1 MKLIFMGTPAFA
13 VPSLKALY
21 DSEHQVAAVVTAPDK
36 ARGRGRQMQA
46 CEVAREARKLG
57 LPFLQPE
64 NLRDPAFLS
73 QISEIGP
80 DILVVVAFRILPPEL
95 YTIPRFGA
103 INAHAS
109 LLPKYRG
116 AAPINWAIYHGEK
129 ETGISVFQ
137 IERKVDTGRIILQKT
152 VAIPPEANAGDLS
165 SILQH
170 SAAAALKDALDAIE
184 NDTAKALPQDNRLAS
199 TAPKLHSDSGKLDF
213 HQNGEQLCRTVRAF
227 TPKPGAFF
235 ELGAKRIKVLRAS
248 FQKQR
253 TDTPGKI
260 ELLNKHSFAIH
271 CSDGYFLPE
280 ILCSPGRRAL
290 SVRDWLNGTDIGSAN
305 YAGQ

>member
-13 VPSLKALY
+13 VPSLKALHL
-21 DSEHQVAAVVTAPDK
+21 SEHQVEAVVTARDK

-46 CEVAREARKLG
+46 CEVARKARELG
-57 LPFLQPE
+57 LPLLQPE
-64 NLRDPAFLS
+64 NLRDPDFLS
-73 QISEIGP
+73 KISAMKP

-95 YTIPRFGA
+95 FTIPRFGA

-152 VAIPPEANAGDLS
+152 VPIPFEANAGDLA

-170 SAAAALKDALDAIE
+170 SAAAALKEALDAIE
-184 NDTAKALPQDNRLAS
+184 NNTAQALPQDNRLAS
-199 TAPKLHSDSGKLDF
+199 SAPKLHADSGKLDF
-213 HQNGEQLCRTVRAF
+213 HQDGEQLCRAVRAF

-235 ELGAKRIKVLRAS
+235 ELGVKRIKVLRAS
-248 FQKQR
+248 FQKHR

-271 CSDGYFLPE
+271 CADGYFLPE
-280 ILCSPGRRAL
+280 ILCSPGRKAL
-290 SVRDWLNGTDIGSAN
+290 PVKDWLNGTDIGIDN
-305 YAGQ
+305 YAG